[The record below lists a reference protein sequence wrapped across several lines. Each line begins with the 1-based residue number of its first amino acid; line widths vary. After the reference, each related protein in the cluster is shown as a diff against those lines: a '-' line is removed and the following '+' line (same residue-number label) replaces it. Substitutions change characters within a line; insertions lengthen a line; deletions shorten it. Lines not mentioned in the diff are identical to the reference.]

1 MAGRAERARMAHLA
15 SYSQASSQLTL
26 GLSFAPLR
34 PSPPSSPPPCP
45 PRQRSPHPRPPKLA
59 TPEKFLPISPAVG
72 FFSPVALDWRGVD
85 RRLGGVRLCI
95 VEPCS
100 VSSPNLQ
107 LQWMQ
112 WEHSYLFVT
121 EFIFFSL
128 FKSKIEEHEQKVNRY
143 QAELAA
149 RIKAKYFSNKAFDGD
164 HVNVQFLTLVV
175 LIGKIF
181 EEETIVEG
189 ETIRSSR
196 WSCTSSYAN
205 PVNFLREKSH
215 ERRDSPSSAA
225 DSSAKN
231 DSPSLVAEAS
241 PKNNAGVLAT
251 ANNLTPGKRQASKET

>member
-1 MAGRAERARMAHLA
+1 M
-15 SYSQASSQLTL
+15 
-26 GLSFAPLR
+26 
-34 PSPPSSPPPCP
+34 
-45 PRQRSPHPRPPKLA
+45 
-59 TPEKFLPISPAVG
+59 
-72 FFSPVALDWRGVD
+72 
-85 RRLGGVRLCI
+85 
-95 VEPCS
+95 CS
-100 VSSPNLQ
+100 
-107 LQWMQ
+107 
-112 WEHSYLFVT
+112 
-121 EFIFFSL
+121 
-128 FKSKIEEHEQKVNRY
+128 KSKIEEHEQKVNRY

-149 RIKAKYFSNKAFDGD
+149 RIKAKYFSNKAFDG
-164 HVNVQFLTLVV
+164 
-175 LIGKIF
+175 GKIF

>member
-1 MAGRAERARMAHLA
+1 M
-15 SYSQASSQLTL
+15 L
-26 GLSFAPLR
+26 GVKSEP
-34 PSPPSSPPPCP
+34 
-45 PRQRSPHPRPPKLA
+45 A
-59 TPEKFLPISPAVG
+59 TAMDAVG
-72 FFSPVALDWRGVD
+72 
-85 RRLGGVRLCI
+85 
-95 VEPCS
+95 
-100 VSSPNLQ
+100 
-107 LQWMQ
+107 
-112 WEHSYLFVT
+112 
-121 EFIFFSL
+121 
-128 FKSKIEEHEQKVNRY
+128 KSKIEEHEQKVNRY

-149 RIKAKYFSNKAFDGD
+149 RIKAKYFSNKAFDG
-164 HVNVQFLTLVV
+164 
-175 LIGKIF
+175 GKIF